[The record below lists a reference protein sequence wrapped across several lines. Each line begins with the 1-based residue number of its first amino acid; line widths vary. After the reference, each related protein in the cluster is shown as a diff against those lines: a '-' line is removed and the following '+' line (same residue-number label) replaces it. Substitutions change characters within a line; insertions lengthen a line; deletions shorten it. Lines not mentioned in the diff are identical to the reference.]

1 MARQSIRARA
11 SKNMDIEN
19 FESKG
24 SLRLTAQQVQQ
35 IASDRIDA
43 LELEGEV
50 GEAVE
55 LLTDLKEVSE
65 DIIDTVEETLENIDD
80 MSTAEVMQTIGKVE
94 AKVEELGE
102 TTEDLSDAVD
112 SEALENDPK
121 AVARV
126 VLGACSDKAVS
137 ALAGSS
143 DAEGFLDVFKSAES
157 KLKETAGKTKTWKDN
172 SDARI
177 SDLNGA
183 ISGKTTE
190 LKEGADAKSVGSKL
204 GTKLATV
211 RASGSSLDDL
221 VKFAGGLDTIPETK
235 AGLTSI
241 DTNIL
246 KFIKGFDKS
255 IKAEDFVKATRVDG
269 KMVGYVVLSAVD
281 GKVGFR
287 EYKTTSI
294 PGSLINAANAKVSD
308 SEITI
313 DYAKKLIATAK
324 AINDKMNGVTDAL
337 LKEAD
342 SVRGMLSVDIENAK
356 WAKGPLFKMG
366 AWNWFFAIFG
376 GAAGIAGSLIEAA
389 RDGKK
394 TFEELSAKDKE
405 RVLRARA
412 DLTARYAND
421 VIFGMNNLVNELLD
435 TANAI
440 VANYKDKE

>member
-24 SLRLTAQQVQQ
+24 SLRLTAQQAQQ

-65 DIIDTVEETLENIDD
+65 DIMDTVEETLENIDD
-80 MSTAEVMQTIGKVE
+80 MSTAEIMQTIGKVE

-183 ISGKTTE
+183 ISEKTTE
-190 LKEGADAKSVGSKL
+190 LKEGVDAKSVGSKL

-313 DYAKKLIATAK
+313 DYAKKT
-324 AINDKMNGVTDAL
+324 NCY
-337 LKEAD
+337 
-342 SVRGMLSVDIENAK
+342 S
-356 WAKGPLFKMG
+356 
-366 AWNWFFAIFG
+366 
-376 GAAGIAGSLIEAA
+376 
-389 RDGKK
+389 
-394 TFEELSAKDKE
+394 
-405 RVLRARA
+405 
-412 DLTARYAND
+412 
-421 VIFGMNNLVNELLD
+421 
-435 TANAI
+435 
-440 VANYKDKE
+440 